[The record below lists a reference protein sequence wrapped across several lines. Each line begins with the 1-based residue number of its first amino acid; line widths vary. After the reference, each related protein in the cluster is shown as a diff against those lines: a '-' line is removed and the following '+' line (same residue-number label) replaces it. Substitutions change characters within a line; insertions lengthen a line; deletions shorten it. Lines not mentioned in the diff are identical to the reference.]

1 MILDIIRSRNEDQP
15 GVVAYAF
22 NPSTWEAEAGRSLS
36 VVGGQPMVYMNW
48 VFLEG
53 KLGLKER
60 LDGEKNNEANA
71 NFFSLIKAR
80 KFTKRLCLKG
90 EGPCPLPVH
99 PWCFVAIL
107 SALGRQAVAY
117 SGMSP
122 EGRFNLW
129 AGSRI
134 SGQLTLQKKPA
145 KSESCTAGGPTS
157 VATRSASASL
167 RMREATIF
175 PLVI

>member
-1 MILDIIRSRNEDQP
+1 
-15 GVVAYAF
+15 
-22 NPSTWEAEAGRSLS
+22 
-36 VVGGQPMVYMNW
+36 MVYMNW

-117 SGMSP
+117 SGMSQ
-122 EGRFNLW
+122 EDRFSPSRQV
-129 AGSRI
+129 AEEQGSCHFKR
-134 SGQLTLQKKPA
+134 SQPSQKAALQ
-145 KSESCTAGGPTS
+145 
-157 VATRSASASL
+157 VAPPQWL
-167 RMREATIF
+167 QG
-175 PLVI
+175 LH